1 MNEATAI
8 PLLSRIVPSQYTA
21 RLAALLA
28 LYVLVMNDGF
38 SAGLV
43 SRYGSVGQWTN
54 YGQLGLQAAI
64 YFGWGYWFF
73 PRYLYRFR
81 PLPLLA
87 GVLVTYTLIY
97 TANYLIFTWLHQT
110 TGFPGT
116 EQATLSNVSWQNVPS
131 QWRLMAERGPLGL
144 FTHPALFG
152 WNFLLSFT
160 YPSLL
165 LAAKAFYDNMASQVN
180 NARLK
185 EQNTQLELNYLKSQI
200 NPHFLFNVLN
210 SVYALT
216 EEDCPRAA
224 QLVHQLSGLMQYT
237 LYETT
242 EPTVPLHKEIA
253 FIRDYVALEKNR
265 AGKRVDLQIDLP
277 ESIPETLPIV
287 PFILIPFVENA
298 FKHGV
303 QRSARKSWVHVAIR
317 LEGRALHLAVSNS
330 KPATPEPTTGGLG
343 LANARKRLSILYPTY
358 NLQVLDEAT
367 QYTVRLE
374 VTLIDA

>member
-1 MNEATAI
+1 MNESMALPFLI
-8 PLLSRIVPSQYTA
+8 RIVPSQYVA
-21 RLAALLA
+21 RLAALVV
-28 LYVLVMNDGF
+28 LYILVYSDGF
-38 SAGLV
+38 SVGLTN
-43 SRYGSVGQWTN
+43 RYGLVGQWAT
-54 YGQLGLQAAI
+54 YGQFGLQAGI
-64 YFGWGYWFF
+64 YYSWGYWLF

-81 PLPLLA
+81 PLPLLM
-87 GVLVTYTLIY
+87 GVLSIYTLAYI
-97 TANYLIFTWLHQT
+97 ANYFIFDWLHQT
-110 TGFPGT
+110 AGFPDT
-116 EQATLSNVSWQNVPS
+116 SQDVISNASWQNVPAL
-131 QWRLMAERGPLGL
+131 WRLMDQRGVLGL
-144 FTHPALFG
+144 YTHLGLFG

-242 EPTVPLHKEIA
+242 EPSVPLYKELQ

-265 AGKRVDLQIDLP
+265 TGKRLDLQVDLP
-277 ESIPETLPIV
+277 ELIPETVQIV

-303 QRSARKSWVHVAIR
+303 QRTARKSWVQLQVQ
-317 LEGRALHLAVSNS
+317 LEGNRLYLLVSNS
-330 KPATPEPTTGGLG
+330 KPTVSEPIVGGLG
-343 LANARKRLSILYPTY
+343 LANARKRLATLYPGHT
-358 NLQVLDEAT
+358 LQVVDETT
-367 QYTVRLE
+367 QYRVSLSLLLNE
-374 VTLIDA
+374 D